1 MAAVG
6 ALFVAIVPIPVRDRR
21 PDSQNPSL
29 TAGFR
34 ALLADRVLGTVTAAS
49 SLGQLGLGALPVVAA
64 VLASRQ
70 DQPAAPGWL
79 MAAVAGGA
87 CRAQPSYFS
96 SQAPRCYAARSA
108 PDAGIYVRS

>member
-1 MAAVG
+1 VLLG
-6 ALFVAIVPIPVRDRR
+6 ALLVAIVPIPVRNRR
-21 PDSQNPSL
+21 PDSQNPLL

-70 DQPAAPGWL
+70 HQPAATGWL

-87 CRAQPSYFS
+87 LIGSLLWTWRPVPPEVGLTLAS
-96 SQAPRCYAARSA
+96 
-108 PDAGIYVRS
+108 